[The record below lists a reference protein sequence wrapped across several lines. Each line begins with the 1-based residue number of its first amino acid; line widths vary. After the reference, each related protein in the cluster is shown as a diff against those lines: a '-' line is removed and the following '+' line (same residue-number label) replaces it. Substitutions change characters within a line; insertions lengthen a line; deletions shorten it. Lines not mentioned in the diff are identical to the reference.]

1 MRAESALG
9 SCKKLSAVLH
19 TVHKTPKFK
28 TAGPQKRPG
37 MFTRIHAAVEGELAG
52 YLLHASSHMTHDDGC
67 GAADRCFEPCSM
79 ISQPVA
85 ADRSTVGR
93 RCAASGSSPQTFELA
108 TAEAG
113 G

>member
-1 MRAESALG
+1 MHAHFALG
-9 SCKKLSAVLH
+9 PCKKLILVIS
-19 TVHKTPKFK
+19 TMHKTPKLK
-28 TAGPQKRPG
+28 RSGPQKRPG

-85 ADRSTVGR
+85 AVANTVGR
-93 RCAASGSSPQTFELA
+93 RHAASGSMANAVEMAAAKPV
-108 TAEAG
+108 G
-113 G
+113 